1 MREIHRVIGD
11 CESATRNLVQEILS
25 LSCEAFFLFYQK
37 GKLKLESLSLK
48 QRFEELKFSMV
59 LDMTGNAASTQNFS
73 RSMTGNAASTRR
85 AVTTIVL
92 AELLIDDKDIS
103 QRRRGVQNMKPF
115 FPSHRVVI
123 YSLSLSLSLTASLSL
138 FVFPTTK
145 LLIP

>member
-37 GKLKLESLSLK
+37 GKLKLESLSQK

-59 LDMTGNAASTQNFS
+59 LD
-73 RSMTGNAASTRR
+73 MTGNAASTRR

-103 QRRRGVQNMKPF
+103 ERRRGVQNMKPF

-123 YSLSLSLSLTASLSL
+123 YSLSLSLSNSLIEPLRISYY
-138 FVFPTTK
+138 
-145 LLIP
+145 